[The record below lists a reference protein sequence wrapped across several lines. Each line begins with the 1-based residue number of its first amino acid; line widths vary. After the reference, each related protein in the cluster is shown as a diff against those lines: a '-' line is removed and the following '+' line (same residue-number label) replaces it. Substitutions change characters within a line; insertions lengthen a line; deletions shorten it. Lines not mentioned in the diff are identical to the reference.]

1 MIEFLTLAAWII
13 GGIVIVLLFVALA
26 FLVWVRIDMA
36 RFFKKTRNE
45 LLKQKGWRDHEKE
58 Q

>member
-1 MIEFLTLAAWII
+1 MVYALKLAACII

-26 FLVWVRIDMA
+26 FFVWVWIDMA
-36 RFFKKTRNE
+36 RGFKETRDE
-45 LLKQKGWRDHEKE
+45 LLKQKGWRDHGNE